1 MPAFDAQAARALARR
16 TRGVGE
22 ILADVK
28 QAVVRAA
35 EVGGFEAVVPLPD
48 AQHVPAGASTNNASF
63 LVTHLLERGLPA
75 WAEAVQHATCAG
87 YDVRPSWT
95 PLPEGAGCDG
105 LLLSWSLVID
115 EPPQPPLLMSAHL
128 AYRMSMSARAAPVG
142 REGAGRGAQRRA
154 ARRDVVHRAR
164 PRAGRVGGVGASPRA
179 ARAGRLHDRAREE
192 PERRRPD
199 HPLVTA
205 GVRCLRALAPHPRCR
220 RRS

>member
-1 MPAFDAQAARALARR
+1 MPPFDAQAARALARR

-35 EVGGFEAVVPLPD
+35 EQGGFEAVVPLPD

-75 WAEAVQHATCAG
+75 WAEAVQHATRAG

-115 EPPQPPLLMSAHL
+115 EPPAPPLLMSAHL
-128 AYRMSMSARAAPVG
+128 AYRMAMSARAQHHWVEKAQDAVRNAAMRGVTSCTVRDHEPV
-142 REGAGRGAQRRA
+142 ESA
-154 ARRDVVHRAR
+154 AWT
-164 PRAGRVGGVGASPRA
+164 
-179 ARAGRLHDRAREE
+179 
-192 PERRRPD
+192 RRRELLAQAGFTTE
-199 HPLVTA
+199 LVKSQTGA
-205 GVRCLRALAPHPRCR
+205 DLIIRW
-220 RRS
+220 